1 MSRLEQFKKPKK
13 GVGLGYQGAKRM
25 ISYKIGEEIEKRGV
39 GDKIFLDAFGGGGS
53 MSCEF
58 LMRGWDVKYNDLD
71 KSIHDVFKYVLTEKL
86 DLPTLIQTREE
97 FFITKEKYEKSAQ
110 DELKLIVNSFG
121 NNRVNFL
128 YSAEIS
134 EDKVNL
140 AKRILSDNPNGFK
153 AYKQNE
159 IYKSHIIQYKQLERL
174 QQLEQPKFYNM
185 NYQDFIIENRN
196 KNAVLYCDIP
206 YNSSCLDGYKLKT
219 FDHNEFYEFIKSEK
233 DNFLNI
239 FISEYNMPDD
249 FTLVADLKKTSTVQ
263 GGYHD
268 NGRTEKLFSL

>member
-134 EDKVNL
+134 EV
-140 AKRILSDNPNGFK
+140 
-153 AYKQNE
+153 
-159 IYKSHIIQYKQLERL
+159 
-174 QQLEQPKFYNM
+174 
-185 NYQDFIIENRN
+185 
-196 KNAVLYCDIP
+196 
-206 YNSSCLDGYKLKT
+206 
-219 FDHNEFYEFIKSEK
+219 
-233 DNFLNI
+233 
-239 FISEYNMPDD
+239 
-249 FTLVADLKKTSTVQ
+249 
-263 GGYHD
+263 
-268 NGRTEKLFSL
+268 